1 MKTVTT
7 TQATAS
13 FSSSINVPLR
23 NEIASPL
30 QDPQTAMV
38 ILDNT
43 GYLKQ
48 YTETVSSRVSA
59 IVQRRQ
65 IPLKGRG
72 ASPGGIFSS
81 ITDAYGREYWVQGEG
96 VAPLER
102 SVRFG
107 IGDLLP
113 AGIKIES
120 FAATIKPATGHS
132 ALPSIKP
139 SVTIERIL
147 AGADPGVA
155 FEVVSTAGE
164 WTTTVVDY
172 QTSHIIENAPA
183 TPIAIASLYN
193 YQLVVHGEDGSNSKT
208 GLQVLSIAFVL
219 TF

>member
-23 NEIASPL
+23 NEIMSPL
-30 QDPQTAMV
+30 QDPQTAKA

-48 YTETVSSRVSA
+48 YTETVSSRVNA
-59 IVQRRQ
+59 IAQRRQ

-96 VAPLER
+96 VGP

-132 ALPSIKP
+132 AIPSTRP
-139 SVTIERIL
+139 SVTIERIGS
-147 AGADPGVA
+147 GADPGVA
-155 FEVVSTAGE
+155 FEVVSTASE

>member
-23 NEIASPL
+23 NEIMSPL
-30 QDPQTAMV
+30 QDPQTAKA

-59 IVQRRQ
+59 IAQRRQ

-72 ASPGGIFSS
+72 TSRGGIFSS
-81 ITDAYGREYWVQGEG
+81 ITDGYGREYWVQGEG
-96 VAPLER
+96 VAP

-155 FEVVSTAGE
+155 FEVVSTATE

-172 QTSHIIENAPA
+172 QTSHIIEKTPD
-183 TPIAIASLYN
+183 TPITIASLYN
-193 YQLVVHGEDGSNSKT
+193 YQLVVHGEDGDNSKT
-208 GLQVLSIAFVL
+208 GLQVLSISFVL